1 MTRHLFAFL
10 ALLSGLAAISQPV
23 HAHLAEASAACDAG
37 VEVSAESASAAD
49 HVEVK
54 SASDKAAQRKAK
66 QPQKR
71 LAPSPASLRLPV
83 LMGIERAYE

>member
-10 ALLSGLAAISQPV
+10 ALLSGLAAISHPV

-37 VEVSAESASAAD
+37 VEAGVESAAQAD

-54 SASDKAAQRKAK
+54 AASEKADQREAK
-66 QPQKR
+66 QPAQR
-71 LAPSPASLRLPV
+71 HPPLPQALGGPV